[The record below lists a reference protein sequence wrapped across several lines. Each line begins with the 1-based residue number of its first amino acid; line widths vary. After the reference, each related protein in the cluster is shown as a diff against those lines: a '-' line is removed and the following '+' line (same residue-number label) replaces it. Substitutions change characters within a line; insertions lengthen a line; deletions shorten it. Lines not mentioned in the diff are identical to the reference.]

1 MVVAG
6 WLVVVVVVVVVVV
19 ADERGAECARAT
31 PPLHSIL
38 RAPEQQHGQH
48 HFLVCSREHLESKK
62 CLAPCL
68 QPEHSEHP
76 DERR

>member
-1 MVVAG
+1 LVVAVVAG
-6 WLVVVVVVVVVVV
+6 WLVVVVVVV

-48 HFLVCSREHLESKK
+48 HFLGCKKVCEKV
-62 CLAPCL
+62 PCPL
-68 QPEHSEHP
+68 L
-76 DERR
+76 